1 MTSRKFLLYNSEDD
15 LVDLN
20 NHEIFVLNPTGLGV
34 SFSNSFSNV
43 SANFLQEKSM
53 LNSASLKL
61 DIIFSR
67 NSTTP
72 YEKYE
77 EFVKFLNK
85 PPFKL
90 IYEISGKTFQRDC
103 VLSELSKGEI
113 VTNVLTESL
122 TLDFTTPFYKEIFE
136 TYKPN
141 SDTEGDG
148 KIYTGTDKPRNLI
161 ANPNFLNNMQD
172 WANMSDPEGTYQ
184 LQVPACDKPNSNI
197 LKLTSS
203 NNKLSSFRNAWGLL
217 VKKGERISFRV
228 DIKTENNPD
237 YDRPVIRV
245 VCGTSEKNYKY
256 SDFGITSSSSDFE
269 TATISFIV
277 PENGSFQLYLINQNL
292 STIGEM
298 STYFREPMLIRGD
311 ASDMPVEQYDDSY
324 PNLNLL
330 VNSSAKTK
338 DGFFKNFDKVE
349 NGYGEVTIKGT
360 NDWVFNDMWDGFT
373 INPRDY
379 KPDDIYTMS
388 MDVMFTSWNLP
399 AGTTLTEF
407 WIGQRYSRSTD
418 GSISSYKHICSI
430 DLPRDPSNTLNQ
442 WIRITKT
449 STIPP
454 YEDPAVNV
462 EAIFMTKFTGASEG
476 SFTVRVRKPKQE
488 QGSTATPHMPS
499 ASEVKPTDYPSYVP
513 GFYEGKQVYDSYV
526 YPYVYESDYNGKSGV
541 FQIENNSVYIGSAKG
556 SPVEITVHGP
566 CTNPYWEILDGSK
579 VLQSDGY
586 NIDVPDGYKLV
597 VSSVVQKQRV
607 KLIAPDGTISDVYQQ
622 QDLSKSNFVTIPEG
636 HVTLAFHNVG
646 DVSFN
651 YREEYIT
658 V

>member
-43 SANFLQEKSM
+43 SANFLQEKSV

-113 VTNVLTESL
+113 VTNVLAESL
-122 TLDFTTPFYKEIFE
+122 TLDFTTPFYKEISE

-148 KIYTGTDKPRNLI
+148 KIYAGANNQMNLI
-161 ANPNFLNNMQD
+161 ADPNFEDRSTLYWLYIGD
-172 WANMSDPEGTYQ
+172 EPGGLVKLPPKS
-184 LQVPACDKPNSNI
+184 DKPTSNI
-197 LKLTSS
+197 VQLISS
-203 NNKLSSFRNAWGLL
+203 GNREAGLMNSWGMT
-217 VKKGERISFRV
+217 VKKGDRLSFKV
-228 DIKTENNPD
+228 DIRTEGNPD
-237 YDRPVIRV
+237 FTRPVIRLGDV
-245 VCGTSEKNYKY
+245 ANNRTYRY
-256 SDFGITSSSSDFE
+256 SDFGIISNSNDFK
-269 TATISFIV
+269 TAIISFVVDNDGDFTITLL
-277 PENGSFQLYLINQNL
+277 NKNMSTL
-292 STIGEM
+292 SEM

-311 ASDMPVEQYDDSY
+311 ISEMP
-324 PNLNLL
+324 
-330 VNSSAKTK
+330 T
-338 DGFFKNFDKVE
+338 GF
-349 NGYGEVTIKGT
+349 
-360 NDWVFNDMWDGFT
+360 
-373 INPRDY
+373 
-379 KPDDIYTMS
+379 
-388 MDVMFTSWNLP
+388 
-399 AGTTLTEF
+399 
-407 WIGQRYSRSTD
+407 YS
-418 GSISSYKHICSI
+418 GK
-430 DLPRDPSNTLNQ
+430 PSNN
-442 WIRITKT
+442 
-449 STIPP
+449 
-454 YEDPAVNV
+454 
-462 EAIFMTKFTGASEG
+462 F
-476 SFTVRVRKPKQE
+476 
-488 QGSTATPHMPS
+488 
-499 ASEVKPTDYPSYVP
+499 
-513 GFYEGKQVYDSYV
+513 YV

-541 FQIENNSVYIGSAKG
+541 FQIENKSVYIGSAKG

-586 NIDVPDGYKLV
+586 NIDIPDGYRLV
-597 VSSVVQKQRV
+597 VSSIVQKQRV

-646 DVSFN
+646 AVSFN

>member
-43 SANFLQEKSM
+43 SANFLQEKSA

-113 VTNVLTESL
+113 VTNVLAESL
-122 TLDFTTPFYKEIFE
+122 TLDFTTPFYKEISE

-148 KIYTGTDKPRNLI
+148 KIYAGTNKPRNLI

-172 WANMSDPEGTYQ
+172 WSNMSDPEGTYQ
-184 LQVPACDKPNSNI
+184 LQAPASDKPNSNI

-203 NNKLSSFRNAWGLL
+203 NNKLSSFMNARGLN
-217 VKKGERISFRV
+217 VRKGERISFRV

-245 VCGTSEKNYKY
+245 VYGTGEKNYKY
-256 SDFGITSSSSDFE
+256 SDFGITASSSGFK
-269 TATISFIV
+269 TAAISFVV
-277 PENGSFQLYLINQNL
+277 PEDGVFSLKLINQNL
-292 STIGEM
+292 STLGTM
-298 STYFREPMLIRGD
+298 STYFREPMLIRGEV
-311 ASDMPVEQYDDSY
+311 SDIPSD
-324 PNLNLL
+324 
-330 VNSSAKTK
+330 
-338 DGFFKNFDKVE
+338 F
-349 NGYGEVTIKGT
+349 
-360 NDWVFNDMWDGFT
+360 
-373 INPRDY
+373 
-379 KPDDIYTMS
+379 
-388 MDVMFTSWNLP
+388 
-399 AGTTLTEF
+399 
-407 WIGQRYSRSTD
+407 YS
-418 GSISSYKHICSI
+418 GK
-430 DLPRDPSNTLNQ
+430 PSNN
-442 WIRITKT
+442 
-449 STIPP
+449 
-454 YEDPAVNV
+454 YYA
-462 EAIFMTKFTGASEG
+462 
-476 SFTVRVRKPKQE
+476 
-488 QGSTATPHMPS
+488 
-499 ASEVKPTDYPSYVP
+499 
-513 GFYEGKQVYDSYV
+513 

-586 NIDVPDGYKLV
+586 NIDVPEGYKLV

>member
-20 NHEIFVLNPTGLGV
+20 NHEIFVFNPTGLGV

-43 SANFLQEKSM
+43 SANFLQEKSV

-113 VTNVLTESL
+113 VTNVLAESL
-122 TLDFTTPFYKEIFE
+122 TLDFTTPFYKEISE

-141 SDTEGDG
+141 SDAEGDG
-148 KIYTGTDKPRNLI
+148 KIYAGINKPRNLI

-172 WANMSDPEGTYQ
+172 WSNTSDPEGTYQ
-184 LQVPACDKPNSNI
+184 LQAPASDKPNSNI

-203 NNKLSSFRNAWGLL
+203 NNKLSSFINAWGLKA
-217 VKKGERISFRV
+217 KKGERLSFRV

-245 VCGTSEKNYKY
+245 GYGTGEKNYKY
-256 SDFGITSSSSDFE
+256 SDFGVTSSSSGFK

-277 PENGSFQLYLINQNL
+277 PEDGVFQLYLINQNW
-292 STIGEM
+292 STMGEM

-311 ASDMPVEQYDDSY
+311 VENLPADQYDDSY
-324 PNLNLL
+324 PNLNLITNTKTQSYTSTGTATN
-330 VNSSAKTK
+330 VSASYYLISGNKS
-338 DGFFKNFDKVE
+338 DIE
-349 NGYGEVTIKGT
+349 NKQVTISYKYLITNSAGIWSGT
-360 NDWVFNDMWDGFT
+360 IRPAYGMGGANQLVSNTNLSGTHKETVTLGGVW
-373 INPRDY
+373 P
-379 KPDDIYTMS
+379 
-388 MDVMFTSWNLP
+388 TSYAITVTGLP
-399 AGTTLTEF
+399 AGTTVTINNLKVEF
-407 WIGQRYSRSTD
+407 
-418 GSISSYKHICSI
+418 
-430 DLPRDPSNTLNQ
+430 
-442 WIRITKT
+442 
-449 STIPP
+449 
-454 YEDPAVNV
+454 
-462 EAIFMTKFTGASEG
+462 
-476 SFTVRVRKPKQE
+476 
-488 QGSTATPHMPS
+488 GSTATPWMPS
-499 ASEVKPTDYPSYVP
+499 ASEVQPSDYPSFLS
-513 GFYEGKQVYDSYV
+513 GFYEGKQSNNYYA
-526 YPYVYESDYNGKSGV
+526 YQFVYESDYNGKSGV
-541 FQIENNSVYIGSAKG
+541 FQIENNSVYISSAKG

-579 VLQSDGY
+579 VLQ
-586 NIDVPDGYKLV
+586 
-597 VSSVVQKQRV
+597 
-607 KLIAPDGTISDVYQQ
+607 
-622 QDLSKSNFVTIPEG
+622 
-636 HVTLAFHNVG
+636 
-646 DVSFN
+646 
-651 YREEYIT
+651 
-658 V
+658 

>member
-43 SANFLQEKSM
+43 SANFLQEKSV

-113 VTNVLTESL
+113 VTNVLAESL
-122 TLDFTTPFYKEIFE
+122 TLDFTTPFYKEISE
-136 TYKPN
+136 TYKPT

-148 KIYTGTDKPRNLI
+148 KIYAGTNKPRNLI
-161 ANPNFLNNMQD
+161 VNPNFLNNMQD
-172 WANMSDPEGTYQ
+172 WSNMSDPEGTYQ
-184 LQVPACDKPNSNI
+184 LQVPATDKPTSNI

-203 NNKLSSFRNAWGLL
+203 NNKLSSFINAWGLL

-245 VCGTSEKNYKY
+245 GYGTGDKNYKY
-256 SDFGITSSSSDFE
+256 SDFGITASSSSFK
-269 TATISFIV
+269 TAAISFVV
-277 PENGSFQLYLINQNL
+277 PEDGVFSFQLINQNL
-292 STIGEM
+292 STIGTM

-311 ASDMPVEQYDDSY
+311 VSDMP
-324 PNLNLL
+324 
-330 VNSSAKTK
+330 
-338 DGFFKNFDKVE
+338 
-349 NGYGEVTIKGT
+349 
-360 NDWVFNDMWDGFT
+360 
-373 INPRDY
+373 
-379 KPDDIYTMS
+379 PD
-388 MDVMFTSWNLP
+388 F
-399 AGTTLTEF
+399 
-407 WIGQRYSRSTD
+407 YS
-418 GSISSYKHICSI
+418 GK
-430 DLPRDPSNTLNQ
+430 PSNN
-442 WIRITKT
+442 
-449 STIPP
+449 
-454 YEDPAVNV
+454 Y
-462 EAIFMTKFTGASEG
+462 
-476 SFTVRVRKPKQE
+476 
-488 QGSTATPHMPS
+488 
-499 ASEVKPTDYPSYVP
+499 
-513 GFYEGKQVYDSYV
+513 YV

-622 QDLSKSNFVTIPEG
+622 QDLSRSNFVTIPEG

>member
-1 MTSRKFLLYNSEDD
+1 MIFGTNLKIYNAKND
-15 LVDLN
+15 LVDLDDLDSIFSVSPEGFGAAIEN
-20 NHEIFVLNPTGLGV
+20 NIFNAGASFKSSGV
-34 SFSNSFSNV
+34 DMKAS
-43 SANFLQEKSM
+43 
-53 LNSASLKL
+53 SLKL
-61 DIIFSR
+61 NLYFGLGDD
-67 NSTTP
+67 NSEMVE
-72 YEKYE
+72 YRK
-77 EFVKFLNK
+77 FVEFLNY
-85 PPFKL
+85 PPYRLVYITEGTELF
-90 IYEISGKTFQRDC
+90 RDC
-103 VLSELSKGEI
+103 ILNEITKSDINTNQVLLEQVI
-113 VTNVLTESL
+113 F
-122 TLDFTTPFYKEIFE
+122 DFLTPFYKEISE

-148 KIYTGTDKPRNLI
+148 KIYAGTNKPRNLI

-172 WANMSDPEGTYQ
+172 WSNMSDPEGTYQ
-184 LQVPACDKPNSNI
+184 LQAPASDKPNSNI

-203 NNKLSSFRNAWGLL
+203 NNKLSSFLNAWGLK
-217 VKKGERISFRV
+217 VRKGDRLSFRV

-245 VCGTSEKNYKY
+245 GYGTGEKNYKY
-256 SDFGITSSSSDFE
+256 SDLGITASSSSFK
-269 TATISFIV
+269 TAAISFVV
-277 PENGSFQLYLINQNL
+277 PEDGVFSLKLINQNL
-292 STIGEM
+292 STLGTM

-311 ASDMPVEQYDDSY
+311 ASDMP
-324 PNLNLL
+324 
-330 VNSSAKTK
+330 
-338 DGFFKNFDKVE
+338 
-349 NGYGEVTIKGT
+349 
-360 NDWVFNDMWDGFT
+360 
-373 INPRDY
+373 
-379 KPDDIYTMS
+379 PD
-388 MDVMFTSWNLP
+388 F
-399 AGTTLTEF
+399 
-407 WIGQRYSRSTD
+407 YS
-418 GSISSYKHICSI
+418 GK
-430 DLPRDPSNTLNQ
+430 PSNN
-442 WIRITKT
+442 
-449 STIPP
+449 
-454 YEDPAVNV
+454 Y
-462 EAIFMTKFTGASEG
+462 
-476 SFTVRVRKPKQE
+476 
-488 QGSTATPHMPS
+488 
-499 ASEVKPTDYPSYVP
+499 
-513 GFYEGKQVYDSYV
+513 YV

>member
-43 SANFLQEKSM
+43 SANFLQEKSV

-113 VTNVLTESL
+113 VTNVLSESL
-122 TLDFTTPFYKEIFE
+122 TLDFTTPFYKEISE

-148 KIYTGTDKPRNLI
+148 KIYAGTNKPRNLI

-172 WANMSDPEGTYQ
+172 WSNMSDPEGTYQ
-184 LQVPACDKPNSNI
+184 LQAPATDKPNSNI

-203 NNKLSSFRNAWGLL
+203 NNKLSSFLDAWGIK
-217 VKKGERISFRV
+217 VRKGERISFRV

-237 YDRPVIRV
+237 YGRPVIRV
-245 VCGTSEKNYKY
+245 GYGTGDKNYKY
-256 SDFGITSSSSDFE
+256 SDFGITASSSSFK
-269 TATISFIV
+269 TAAISFVV
-277 PENGSFQLYLINQNL
+277 PEDGVFSFRLINQNL
-292 STIGEM
+292 STLGTM
-298 STYFREPMLIRGD
+298 STYFREPMLIRGEV
-311 ASDMPVEQYDDSY
+311 SDIPSD
-324 PNLNLL
+324 
-330 VNSSAKTK
+330 
-338 DGFFKNFDKVE
+338 F
-349 NGYGEVTIKGT
+349 
-360 NDWVFNDMWDGFT
+360 
-373 INPRDY
+373 
-379 KPDDIYTMS
+379 
-388 MDVMFTSWNLP
+388 
-399 AGTTLTEF
+399 
-407 WIGQRYSRSTD
+407 YS
-418 GSISSYKHICSI
+418 GK
-430 DLPRDPSNTLNQ
+430 PSNN
-442 WIRITKT
+442 
-449 STIPP
+449 
-454 YEDPAVNV
+454 Y
-462 EAIFMTKFTGASEG
+462 
-476 SFTVRVRKPKQE
+476 
-488 QGSTATPHMPS
+488 
-499 ASEVKPTDYPSYVP
+499 
-513 GFYEGKQVYDSYV
+513 YV
-526 YPYVYESDYNGKSGV
+526 YPFVYESDYNGKSGI

-586 NIDVPDGYKLV
+586 NINVPEGYKLV

>member
-43 SANFLQEKSM
+43 SANFLQEKSV

-113 VTNVLTESL
+113 VTNVLSESL

-148 KIYTGTDKPRNLI
+148 KVYTGTDKPRNLI

-184 LQVPACDKPNSNI
+184 VQAPATDKPTSNI

-203 NNKLSSFRNAWGLL
+203 NNKLSSFLNAWGLK
-217 VKKGERISFRV
+217 VKKGDRLSFRV

-237 YDRPVIRV
+237 YDRPVILV
-245 VCGTSEKNYKY
+245 SYGTGEKNYKY
-256 SDFGITSSSSDFE
+256 SDFGITLSSSGFE
-269 TATISFIV
+269 TATISFVV
-277 PENGSFQLYLINQNL
+277 PQDGMFQLYLINQNW

-311 ASDMPVEQYDDSY
+311 VSYIPSD
-324 PNLNLL
+324 
-330 VNSSAKTK
+330 
-338 DGFFKNFDKVE
+338 F
-349 NGYGEVTIKGT
+349 
-360 NDWVFNDMWDGFT
+360 
-373 INPRDY
+373 
-379 KPDDIYTMS
+379 
-388 MDVMFTSWNLP
+388 
-399 AGTTLTEF
+399 
-407 WIGQRYSRSTD
+407 YS
-418 GSISSYKHICSI
+418 GK
-430 DLPRDPSNTLNQ
+430 PSNN
-442 WIRITKT
+442 
-449 STIPP
+449 
-454 YEDPAVNV
+454 YYA
-462 EAIFMTKFTGASEG
+462 
-476 SFTVRVRKPKQE
+476 
-488 QGSTATPHMPS
+488 
-499 ASEVKPTDYPSYVP
+499 YP
-513 GFYEGKQVYDSYV
+513 F
-526 YPYVYESDYNGKSGV
+526 VYESDYNGKSGV

-586 NIDVPDGYKLV
+586 NIDVPEGYKLV

-607 KLIAPDGTISDVYQQ
+607 KLISPDGTISDVYQQ

-646 DVSFN
+646 DVSFV